1 MNKDEACNYRDQ
13 GYIELMPPPTTNNNN
28 KDEED
33 NSQDME
39 ENNVD
44 MDDIEDEEGLFSIFF
59 ID

>member
-13 GYIELMPPPTTNNNN
+13 GYIELMPPPTTNN
-28 KDEED
+28 KHQED

-44 MDDIEDEEGLFSIFF
+44 MDDIENEGLFY
-59 ID
+59 